1 MSSGTPRASVVTPSP
16 RRLSFRDDATSSGR
30 GSTPTRPKSGSSLSL
45 KRSRNNRPMTVSP
58 RNDKTRTPARPL
70 TASVGPRR
78 STPRSRRPATA
89 RIIRG
94 KPFGDAL
101 SKDVEYHG
109 SLTGSLISRGVRER
123 QDHGRATSKAHREY
137 RKYAR
142 IGSDL
147 EPYVYRASG
156 RFSPPPGH
164 RNPKIAQNSDTLHHL
179 ANKYHDSK
187 QGKALVRRANT
198 ASGSRKKTGE
208 KSKRYARPGMRSIKD
223 MVDILHDSIHMH
235 GEDAVPVLEQLT
247 FANPDARRVAIEAL
261 IPEELSRTE
270 LTNVEHWI
278 SHNQKRIRMIK
289 NALLEQ
295 RRARLAPD
303 LSSSPRAMTPGQ
315 HRRRPRTRAFTKVWD
330 DREKEKRP
338 KTATE
343 KRLSKIQVQSTRQ
356 RVERQR
362 KPLSARD
369 IFEWLENKDTH
380 QPQNYMNHDKQRT
393 NSWHIPGKE
402 TALYISEKER
412 LQTTNKTGTSLSMR
426 PVYKYI
432 HPQELGHTN
441 NFTRLRNYRKFSN
454 GLHETMRRKQNE
466 YHKPKHPQPKFK
478 RMQAGA
484 TYRQGQ
490 TRNLTGHFI
499 RETGS
504 ERYKN
509 MPSDNIVYKR

>member
-1 MSSGTPRASVVTPSP
+1 MGNTTACCAQ
-16 RRLSFRDDATSSGR
+16 RDR
-30 GSTPTRPKSGSSLSL
+30 GSDAGAAEADTGAICTYNVNG
-45 KRSRNNRPMTVSP
+45 
-58 RNDKTRTPARPL
+58 PAHSIVY
-70 TASVGPRR
+70 TEWEE
-78 STPRSRRPATA
+78 
-89 RIIRG
+89 II
-94 KPFGDAL
+94 AL
-101 SKDVEYHG
+101 SRAITPGGKLLGLSSTKKLIATLHYVPLNIRAAVAGGVAGDVE
-109 SLTGSLISRGVRER
+109 
-123 QDHGRATSKAHREY
+123 
-137 RKYAR
+137 
-142 IGSDL
+142 
-147 EPYVYRASG
+147 
-156 RFSPPPGH
+156 
-164 RNPKIAQNSDTLHHL
+164 
-179 ANKYHDSK
+179 
-187 QGKALVRRANT
+187 QG
-198 ASGSRKKTGE
+198 
-208 KSKRYARPGMRSIKD
+208 
-223 MVDILHDSIHMH
+223 
-235 GEDAVPVLEQLT
+235 DAVPVLEQLT